1 MIYCRLVV
9 ALVAN
14 CCTCCFSCSNSL
26 ICTFL
31 TVIEV
36 VDLMWS
42 VGICSEEVAEAAT
55 FLDVMLK
62 IFYAISFLTYAITR
76 NFMCD
81 YLLIP

>member
-1 MIYCRLVV
+1 
-9 ALVAN
+9 
-14 CCTCCFSCSNSL
+14 
-26 ICTFL
+26 
-31 TVIEV
+31 
-36 VDLMWS
+36 LMWS